1 MTAPRP
7 PSLEEIEEDL
17 AAAPHTDPA
26 FSSALTYDKTGQ
38 ESQDSLRDGIYV
50 FFYIIVCTEK
60 AGVEGDEAAAVA
72 EQAVKF
78 VLSYQQLQE
87 NYAHSLPRTLHAVEQ
102 HIADLRT
109 AIRTCAD
116 TSK

>member
-1 MTAPRP
+1 M
-7 PSLEEIEEDL
+7 
-17 AAAPHTDPA
+17 
-26 FSSALTYDKTGQ
+26 
-38 ESQDSLRDGIYV
+38 
-50 FFYIIVCTEK
+50 
-60 AGVEGDEAAAVA
+60 EGDEAAAVA

-109 AIRTCAD
+109 AIRTCTD